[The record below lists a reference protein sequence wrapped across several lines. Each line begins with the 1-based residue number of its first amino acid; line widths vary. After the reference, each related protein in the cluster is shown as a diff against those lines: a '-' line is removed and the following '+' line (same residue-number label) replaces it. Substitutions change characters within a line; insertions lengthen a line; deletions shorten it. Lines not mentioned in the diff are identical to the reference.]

1 MDLHLKFPKK
11 ISCEK
16 TKVKGPSP
24 LNPFLAVFSWQLLK
38 NYKCWISIYSPGIK
52 SDIHPWHK
60 WVSIA
65 FGGPGIVC
73 GIEHQHTERN
83 RPVQSHLEYEIWIEL
98 MKKWRF
104 YYKVKDKKM
113 GGRGSSSRV
122 LFIPPLSLITS
133 KSSTI
138 KLNWI
143 TLKSQPHLTS
153 PCTPPPGTAL
163 EYCQGAFV
171 CGLGRWLWC
180 AALCP
185 INLYFSCQEE
195 YSPMLKAAICQA
207 GRLGVLFD
215 EASRGAKG
223 KV

>member
-1 MDLHLKFPKK
+1 M
-11 ISCEK
+11 
-16 TKVKGPSP
+16 
-24 LNPFLAVFSWQLLK
+24 NPCLAVFSWLLLK
-38 NYKCWISIYSPGIK
+38 NYKHWISIYSPGIR
-52 SDIHPWHK
+52 SDIHSWHK

-73 GIEHQHTERN
+73 GIEHQCTERN

-98 MKKWRF
+98 INE
-104 YYKVKDKKM
+104 KVEVLLQGQRQEDGRW
-113 GGRGSSSRV
+113 GGAPVSWICCRV

-138 KLNWI
+138 KLNWF

-153 PCTPPPGTAL
+153 PCTPPLGTAL

-171 CGLGRWLWC
+171 CGLGRWRWC
-180 AALCP
+180 TALCP

-195 YSPMLKAAICQA
+195 YSLMLKAAICQA

-215 EASRGAKG
+215 EVSRGAKG